1 MHKRTAARWTPMA
14 LLAIGVL
21 CSALPEPVQAQEPVK
36 APSDPETIK
45 KVLGL
50 LKAASAHYDAKAY
63 DKALPLYKEA
73 YALYPDPAMLYRM
86 GETAEA
92 MGSLRE
98 AVGYYDKVAAALPDD
113 PKVKTLVKRL
123 PSLKSKVP
131 PLITITSTPS
141 GANVYKDSVTGDPI
155 GSTPYE
161 GEAQV
166 GDVTYVLRMDGYE
179 TARRVVTHE
188 PAGQQEL
195 AVTLQSSQVNEPSAG
210 IEEPSPSG
218 GSLRTIGY
226 VTAGTGVALL
236 ATGGI
241 FSLLQSSKTD
251 EVNSFDKRGTQS
263 PAQGRAQLQELK
275 DQAESYHSTSLIFY
289 VVGSLVTVAGAGV
302 VAYDMMQ
309 SGQEPAAAQTG
320 LRWGFELAPQG
331 ASVGISGQ
339 F

>member
-1 MHKRTAARWTPMA
+1 MYRRTAARWAWMA
-14 LLAIGVL
+14 LLTSGVL
-21 CSALPEPVQAQEPVK
+21 CSALPQPIQAQEPAK
-36 APSDPETIK
+36 TPSDPETIK

-63 DKALPLYKEA
+63 DKAMPLYKEA
-73 YALYPDPAMLYRM
+73 YSLYPDPAMLYRI

-98 AVGYYDKVAAALPDD
+98 AVSYYDKVAAAMPED
-113 PKVKTLVKRL
+113 PKVKTLIKRL

-141 GANVYKDSVTGDPI
+141 GANVYRDSVTGDPI

-161 GEAQV
+161 GEAKV
-166 GDVTYVLRMDGYE
+166 GDVTYVLRLDGYE

-188 PAGQQEL
+188 PAGQQTL
-195 AVTLQSSQVNEPSAG
+195 AVTLESNQVTDPSAG
-210 IEEPSPSG
+210 LEEPASSSG
-218 GSLRTIGY
+218 SMRTIGY

-236 ATGGI
+236 ATGGV
-241 FSLLQSSKTD
+241 FSLLQSGKTD
-251 EVNSFDKRGTQS
+251 EVNSFDKRSQS

-289 VVGSLVTVAGAGV
+289 VVGSLVTVAGAGI

-309 SGQEPAAAQTG
+309 TGQEPATEQTK